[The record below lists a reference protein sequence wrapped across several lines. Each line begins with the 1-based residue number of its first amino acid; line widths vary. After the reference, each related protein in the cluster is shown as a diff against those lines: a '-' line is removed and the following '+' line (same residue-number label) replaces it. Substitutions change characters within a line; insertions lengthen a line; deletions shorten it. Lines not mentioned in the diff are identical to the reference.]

1 MASTFSPSLK
11 IELIGNG
18 DQSGTWGTTTNNNL
32 GTLIEQAITGVLQ
45 IPMTNIDYTLST
57 LNGISD
63 EARNAV
69 IVLSGTNSAV
79 RNIIAP
85 AVPKTYIISNNT
97 TGGYAV
103 NIKTAASA
111 GVSIDNGVTMIVYCN
126 GTQFFPVT
134 KNYAVTNTANT
145 AVIRDGSGNF
155 AANVI
160 TANTVTQAAGD
171 NSTKLASTAYV
182 NAAATAAIQ
191 LLHPVGSIYTSTVAT
206 NPNTLFGF
214 GTWVAFGAGRVLIGN
229 GGGFAAGATGGS
241 YDSVIVDHSHNYSGN
256 TGGQSNDHQHDSA
269 WGEAFGAP
277 FGVSSRYPSQGSN
290 KTDYDNYGF
299 LTSGVTANHTHA
311 FSGTTNGAN
320 GGQSGTNAN
329 LQPYV
334 VVYMWNRTA

>member
-97 TGGYAV
+97 SGGYAV

-111 GVSIDNGVTMIVYCN
+111 GVSIDNGVTMIVFCN

-134 KNYAVTNTANT
+134 KNYASTNTADT

-160 TANTVTQAAGD
+160 TANTVTQAAND
-171 NSTKLASTAYV
+171 NSTKLASTAYA

-214 GTWVAFGAGRVLIGN
+214 GTWVAFGAGRVMIGN
-229 GGGFAAGATGGS
+229 GGGFVAGATGGS
-241 YDSVIVDHSHNYSGN
+241 VDATLVTHSHTYSGT
-256 TGGQSNDHQHDSA
+256 TGGQSANHQHDSS
-269 WGEAFGAP
+269 WGEVGVGP
-277 FGVSSRYPSQGSN
+277 FGNSGRYPVQGSAR
-290 KTDYDNYGF
+290 TDNDNNGY
-299 LTSGVTANHTHA
+299 LTSTAISDHNHS
-311 FSGTTNGAN
+311 FSGTTSTVGSSA
-320 GGQSGTNAN
+320 SNAN

>member
-32 GTLIEQAITGVLQ
+32 GTLIEQAIAGVQQ
-45 IPMTNIDYTLST
+45 IPMTNIDYTLSN

-69 IVLSGTNSAV
+69 LVLNGTNSAV

-97 TGGYAV
+97 SGGYAV

-111 GVSIDNGVTMIVYCN
+111 GVSIDNGVTMIVYCD

-134 KNYAVTNTANT
+134 KNYTSNNTANT

-182 NAAATAAIQ
+182 NAAATTAIQ

-206 NPNTLFGF
+206 NPATLFGF

-241 YDSVIVDHSHNYSGN
+241 VDATLVTHSHTYSGT
-256 TGGQSNDHQHDSA
+256 TGGQSNDHQHDSG
-269 WGEAFGAP
+269 WGEAYTGP
-277 FGVSSRYPSQGSN
+277 FGNSGRTNSQGSAR
-290 KTDYDNYGF
+290 TDNDNNGY
-299 LTSGVTANHTHA
+299 LTSGVTANHTHG
-311 FSGTTNGAN
+311 FSGTTTTVGSSA
-320 GGQSGTNAN
+320 SNAN
-329 LQPYV
+329 LQPYI